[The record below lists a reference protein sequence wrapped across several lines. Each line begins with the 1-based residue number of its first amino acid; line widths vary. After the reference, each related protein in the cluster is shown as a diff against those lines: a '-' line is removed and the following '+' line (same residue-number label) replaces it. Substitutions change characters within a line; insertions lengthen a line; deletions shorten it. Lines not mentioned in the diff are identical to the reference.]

1 MARIQKPI
9 NESAEIQIES
19 VEGSLQIKGWDQA
32 RVSMEADSENELHY
46 TLDDNSLTLSADGD
60 CLLRVPKGSG
70 LHIETVSG
78 NTYIQDIEGEVH
90 VENVDGSLTMKNVGE
105 THVVNVAGNLS
116 VRGVEG
122 DMAIDDV
129 AGNMTLR
136 DVEGE
141 VKADDV
147 HGNLSLRNIEGSIL
161 AKGDGN
167 VELRLEDEGNDVTVE
182 AAGNIFCSLED
193 GADAEVVFESGAQ
206 SIRISTN
213 KGKQLVQGS
222 KHVLTLG
229 DGGMDVSLN
238 AGGYIDFRSEK
249 GKSFTL
255 DMDMDFSKDVGDL
268 AEDISEQVSSQVE
281 AQLESL
287 NEQLEGL
294 AVQLKTTG
302 DRSVR
307 HAQRKVAQA
316 KRQLER
322 RLEHQHLRG
331 RGGLGVMATGRKAE
345 PVSEKER
352 MLILQMVQEKKIS
365 VEQAEMLLNTLEGRP
380 AAPAAPAAPTPPEAP
395 TAPSGAEND

>member
-1 MARIQKPI
+1 MARIQKPSNDI
-9 NESAEIQIES
+9 SGILIES
-19 VEGSLQIKGWDQA
+19 VEGSLQIKGWGEDKI
-32 RVSMEADSENELHY
+32 SMEADSEDELHY
-46 TLDDNSLTLSADGD
+46 TLDDDSLTLSADGD
-60 CLLRVPKGSG
+60 CLLRIPNESS

-105 THVVNVAGNLS
+105 THVENVAGNLS

-136 DVEGE
+136 DVEGD
-141 VKADDV
+141 VKAADV
-147 HGNLSLRNIEGSIL
+147 HGNLALRNIEGSIV

-167 VELRLEDEGNDVTVE
+167 VELRLEDQGNDVTVE

-193 GADAEVVFESGAQ
+193 GADAEVAFESGAQ

-213 KGKQLVQGS
+213 KGKQLVQAS

-229 DGGMDVSLN
+229 DGGMDVALN

-249 GKSFTL
+249 GKSFVL
-255 DMDMDFSKDVGDL
+255 NMDMDFSKDAGDL

-287 NEQLEGL
+287 NDQLEGL
-294 AVQLKTTG
+294 AEQLKDTG

-331 RGGLGVMATGRKAE
+331 RGAQGGILAGRKAD

-352 MLILQMVQEKKIS
+352 MLILQMVQEKKVS

-380 AAPAAPAAPTPPEAP
+380 AAPVAPAAQAAPTPPEAP
-395 TAPSGAEND
+395 EGNEND